1 MSIFQI
7 DTAIWLTLITTI
19 GGLLTLVF
27 NTRQK
32 RYEMDSKFSDSR
44 LDKTEARLDRAEERE
59 ETLRE
64 RIGSLEGTL
73 AQEVAKNIRMTAH
86 AAAYIHKLQ
95 EHINARKPPPPPT
108 PSTGVMNILNSKPAD
123 H

>member
-1 MSIFQI
+1 MSVFQI

-64 RIGSLEGTL
+64 RIGSLEGAL

-95 EHINARKPPPPPT
+95 
-108 PSTGVMNILNSKPAD
+108 SILTLESRRP
-123 H
+123 HLHLRRVL